1 MSLACLNGREWN
13 LKCDIAVSITLETR
27 PLLGFAQHI
36 KPRDIDPVLNI
47 TNTIHIHIHSS
58 QSYHILEVYPAS
70 NLEIRAD
77 IRSLRTN
84 MPLKCTATDCRV
96 CKYKRDCASTV
107 SPRCPGNAVSHDDD
121 KASLLS
127 FELLLPRTSSNASL
141 VLETMVEET
150 SLAPK
155 AAADA
160 RGNNEIFTETLGE
173 EDEGEKEDDEDTNLP
188 SPSSVYSNDS
198 PLDNKDNK
206 DISNDS
212 NNFDFLDDVSRGITA
227 WLDTCDFLSWR
238 TWGIY

>member
-1 MSLACLNGREWN
+1 MEPKTRHRCLYYTR
-13 LKCDIAVSITLETR
+13 DTITPRLCS
-27 PLLGFAQHI
+27 AH
-36 KPRDIDPVLNI
+36 KNRDIDLVLNI

-58 QSYHILEVYPAS
+58 HSYHILEVYPAS

-84 MPLKCTATDCRV
+84 MPLKCTATDCRF
-96 CKYKRDCASTV
+96 CKYERDCASTV
-107 SPRCPGNAVSHDDD
+107 SFRCPGDAVSHEDD
-121 KASLLS
+121 KASPLS
-127 FELLLPRTSSNASL
+127 FELLLPRTSRNASL
-141 VLETMVEET
+141 VLETIVEET

-160 RGNNEIFTETLGE
+160 RGSNEISTETLEEYDEGE
-173 EDEGEKEDDEDTNLP
+173 NEGEKEDDEDTSLP

-227 WLDTCDFLSWR
+227 WLDAGDFLS
-238 TWGIY
+238 